1 MIWFLMW
8 LVLDVTAMI
17 GAGIM
22 WLGISAYLWV
32 TRGYASLQC
41 LLPRGGGRSCR
52 YHYISPCPI
61 HGQVP
66 MVPIRRT
73 GPDERIDS

>member
-1 MIWFLMW
+1 MIRFLLW
-8 LVLDVTAMI
+8 LVLDLTAMI
-17 GAGIM
+17 GAGIV

-32 TRGYASLQC
+32 TRGYAPPSC
-41 LLPRGGGRSCR
+41 PGGSCR